1 MADLILIKRRDRV
14 LVVPDSKLGKRWLEH
29 NIVTAHNASVTIGV
43 DLLEDFIKEIE
54 KDDITYEQT

>member
-1 MADLILIKRRDRV
+1 MADLILVKRRDRV
-14 LVVPDSKLGKRWLEH
+14 LIVPDSEIGKRWISF
-29 NIVTAHNASVTIGV
+29 NIVTAHNASVTIGI